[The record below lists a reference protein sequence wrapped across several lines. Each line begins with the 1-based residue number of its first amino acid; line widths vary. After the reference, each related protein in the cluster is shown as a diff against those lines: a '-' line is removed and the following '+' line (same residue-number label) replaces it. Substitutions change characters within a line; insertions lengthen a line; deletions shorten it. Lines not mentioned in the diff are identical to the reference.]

1 MRVAGCTAPYQNA
14 VKYALQPRAYPSPR
28 LHSFHSSAGHGYVL
42 NSTHHLHGKDVL
54 PPPNPHAREIA
65 ILGGGFTGLATA
77 FHLSSQLPNAKITI
91 LEKNDRLGGWVD
103 SEVVQVDK
111 GEVLFEWGP
120 RTLRAGSSPAPLA
133 MLELLAQ
140 LHIGKDLVA
149 VSKSSPAAL
158 NRYIYYPDHLVRLPA
173 LSRQTS
179 VLELLRALNS
189 LLTEPLYEGILA
201 CSREPWVAPRDEDV
215 KDESVGDF
223 ISRRFDKNVADNLLS
238 AVFHGIFAGDIYKL
252 SARTLLP
259 QLWHL
264 ETRDR
269 ERSPGI
275 LLEILSN
282 MVNRIMFKPFNVIL
296 HTRRQILALRSQEY
310 YFERLPNMDSFDEM
324 SVYTFRRGLGQITSA
339 LEQELGK
346 NKNITIVRSSSVED
360 VVFNNSKNHVS
371 VTRNPA
377 GITSNYDYVVS
388 TLGPRTLKQF
398 LSSSARASGSTLDP
412 KVIKACEHSGCSVNV
427 MVINLYYSNPNL
439 LPASLR
445 GFGYLIPRSV
455 PLEQNPERALG
466 VLFSSETSGR
476 SDSVTPRSAGP
487 YFVSFDSESSTP
499 EDPDPPEDYSEV
511 VSQDTAPGTKLTVM
525 MGGHWW
531 SEWAPSDLPSEE
543 QAIEMAK
550 TLLRRH
556 LNIEESPEVAKA
568 RLNRECI
575 PQYPVGYAQDMATIQ
590 EALTSTFHGRLKLA
604 GPWWRGAPGMSDCVL
619 SARESAWAI
628 RDKQDDYTG
637 IQGYTHEKWCR
648 VHVPTDTTSVER
660 MQ

>member
-1 MRVAGCTAPYQNA
+1 MRVGVCNAPYSNA
-14 VKYALQPRAYPSPR
+14 VKYAFQRQGQPLLR
-28 LHSFHSSAGHGYVL
+28 LRTFHSSASHGLVRIPQ
-42 NSTHHLHGKDVL
+42 SDGQDVL
-54 PPPNPHAREIA
+54 PPPNPHARELA

-77 FHLSSQLPNAKITI
+77 FHLSNQLPNAKITI

-103 SEVVQVDK
+103 SEVVPVDK

-120 RTLRAGSSPAPLA
+120 RTLRAGLGPAPLA

-149 VSKSSPAAL
+149 ISKSSPAAL
-158 NRYIYYPDHLVRLPA
+158 NRYIYYPDHLVRLPV
-173 LSRQTS
+173 LSKHTS
-179 VLELLRALNS
+179 LLELLRVLNAV
-189 LLTEPLYEGILA
+189 LTEPLYEGILK
-201 CSREPWVAPRDEDV
+201 CFREPWVAPRDEDV

-223 ISRRFDKNVADNLLS
+223 VSRRFAREIADNLLS
-238 AVFHGIFAGDIYKL
+238 AVCHGIFAGDIYKL

-269 ERSPGI
+269 ERTPGV

-282 MVNRIMFKPFNVIL
+282 MVNRVTLTPVNVAL
-296 HTRRQILALRSQEY
+296 HVHRQILALQSRET
-310 YFERLPNMDSFDEM
+310 YFKRVPNLDSFAEV

-339 LEQELGK
+339 LEQELSK
-346 NKNITIVRSSSVED
+346 NKNITILRSAEVKDVE
-360 VVFNNSKNHVS
+360 FNDSKNQVS
-371 VTRNPA
+371 VTQMPA
-377 GITSNYDYVVS
+377 GSTSNYDYVVS

-398 LSSSARASGSTLDP
+398 LTSGAQASGSTLDP
-412 KVIKACEHSGCSVNV
+412 KVANACEHSDCSVNV
-427 MVINLYYSNPNL
+427 MVINLYYNNPDL
-439 LPASLR
+439 LPPSLR

-476 SDSVTPRSAGP
+476 SDAAASPADGS
-487 YFVSFDSESSTP
+487 YFESIDSDPGSP
-499 EDPDPPEDYSEV
+499 LDPDPPHGESGPV
-511 VSQDTAPGTKLTVM
+511 LQDTAPGTKLTVM

-531 SEWAPSDLPSEE
+531 SEWAPSDLPTEQ
-543 QAIEMAK
+543 QAIEMAQ

-556 LNIEESPEVAKA
+556 LNIKESPAVAKA
-568 RLNRECI
+568 RLNRNCI
-575 PQYPVGYAQDMATIQ
+575 PQYPVGYAQDMATIH
-590 EALTSTFHGRLKLA
+590 EAIMSTFHGRLKLA

-628 RDKQDDYTG
+628 RDKEDEYTG
-637 IQGYTHEKWCR
+637 VQGYRHEAWAR
-648 VHVPTDTTSVER
+648 THVPTKTTSTER
-660 MQ
+660 ME

>member
-1 MRVAGCTAPYQNA
+1 MRAGGRHAPYQNA
-14 VKYALQPRAYPSPR
+14 VKYALRPPAYPGLR
-28 LHSFHSSAGHGYVL
+28 LHTFHSTAGHGFVRIP
-42 NSTHHLHGKDVL
+42 HPDGQDVL

-120 RTLRAGSSPAPLA
+120 RTLRAGLGPAPLA

-149 VSKSSPAAL
+149 ISKSSPAAL
-158 NRYIYYPDHLVRLPA
+158 NRYIYYPDHLVRLPV
-173 LSRQTS
+173 LSRHTS
-179 VLELLRALNS
+179 LFELLRTLNA
-189 LLTEPLYEGILA
+189 LLTEPLYDGILR
-201 CSREPWVAPRDEDV
+201 CTREPWVPPRDEDV

-223 ISRRFDKNVADNLLS
+223 ISRRFDKSVADNLLS
-238 AVFHGIFAGDIYKL
+238 AVCHGIFAGDIYQL

-269 ERSPGI
+269 ERAPGI

-282 MVNRIMFKPFNVIL
+282 MVNRTTFTPLNVAL
-296 HTRRQILALRSQEY
+296 HVHRQILALRSREN
-310 YFERLPNMDSFDEM
+310 YFSRIPNLDSFDEM

-339 LEQELGK
+339 LEQELSK
-346 NKNITIVRSSSVED
+346 NKNISIIRSTSVED
-360 VVFNNSKNHVS
+360 VVFDESKNHVS
-371 VTRNPA
+371 ITRSPA

-388 TLGPRTLKQF
+388 TLGPRSLKQF
-398 LSSSARASGSTLDP
+398 LSGSVRGSGSTLDP
-412 KVIKACEHSGCSVNV
+412 KVINACDHSDCSVNV

-439 LPASLR
+439 LPSSLR
-445 GFGYLIPRSV
+445 GFGYLVPRSV
-455 PLEQNPERALG
+455 PLEQNPERVLG

-476 SDSVTPRSAGP
+476 SDSVAPRSAGP
-487 YFVSFDSESSTP
+487 HFTSIDSDPASP
-499 EDPDPPEDYSEV
+499 QDPDPPEGNSEAV
-511 VSQDTAPGTKLTVM
+511 LQDTAPGTKLTVM

-543 QAIEMAK
+543 QAIEMAQA
-550 TLLRRH
+550 LLRRH

-575 PQYPVGYAQDMATIQ
+575 PQYPVGYAQDMATIH

-619 SARESAWAI
+619 AARETAWAI
-628 RDKQDDYTG
+628 RDNEDDYTG
-637 IQGYTHEKWCR
+637 IQGYTHESWVR
-648 VHVPTDTTSVER
+648 THVPTGTTSTER